1 MTKPEYIAMTCVIAN
16 MVLDRVY
23 TGYQYES
30 DDDGNVSYT
39 DEAQE
44 VFNGILDE
52 VQNTVARYLEVTL

>member
-1 MTKPEYIAMTCVIAN
+1 MTKPEYIAMTCEIAN

-23 TGYQYES
+23 TGHQYES
-30 DDDGNVSYT
+30 DDGGNVSYT

-44 VFNGILDE
+44 VFNSILDE